1 MGSEQ
6 SSGVR
11 LGADAWE
18 KCTRARQRQAR
29 ICTQCCDERGGVNVV
44 DEVWPGHA
52 HTGCHCAGHYPRR

>member
-18 KCTRARQRQAR
+18 KYTKACQRQAR
-29 ICTQCCDERGGVNVV
+29 VRTQTFCDE
-44 DEVWPGHA
+44 
-52 HTGCHCAGHYPRR
+52 